1 MNSINW
7 MAKIASNFPQF
18 SESETCLIDRRTDDS
33 MPDSDVR
40 CWTDDEWVDG
50 TLIHMSLCQSLS
62 TCSQHKCGTTTVEAS
77 SVSPINTPAL
87 TRKLASANAYNGAMY
102 PQYPNHTK
110 KPPPTPNT
118 MYDCLICKF
127 YAKFTFASH
136 LRHARLPTTF
146 PSTRNEIDTT
156 IQTDRESVRKY
167 GRAPIRI
174 ESYADISF
182 HKSPQIS
189 LNNQLLTVKVVS
201 DICDLQI
208 PVGSDSIDI
217 QRKLPLNCFIS

>member
-1 MNSINW
+1 MISALQPPFVNVRCE
-7 MAKIASNFPQF
+7 ASNFPQF
-18 SESETCLIDRRTDDS
+18 SESETCLIGRRTDDS

-50 TLIHMSLCQSLS
+50 TLIHMSLCPQTYVAYISTESLS
-62 TCSQHKCGTTTVEAS
+62 NCSQHKWGTINVEAS

-102 PQYPNHTK
+102 PQYPDHTK

-136 LRHARLPTTF
+136 LRHAR
-146 PSTRNEIDTT
+146 
-156 IQTDRESVRKY
+156 
-167 GRAPIRI
+167 
-174 ESYADISF
+174 
-182 HKSPQIS
+182 
-189 LNNQLLTVKVVS
+189 
-201 DICDLQI
+201 
-208 PVGSDSIDI
+208 
-217 QRKLPLNCFIS
+217 RKLPLNCFIS